1 MEFVYLRYLKIF
13 GLDNFLRYVPSVGPV
28 HEDFVV
34 PVRISI
40 YLSSNHYIAI
50 LALSGTLVRLGYLVI
65 MVRFVYPG
73 GYRSR
78 IPGLSW
84 LGLYIQEDKG
94 VGYLVYHG

>member
-1 MEFVYLRYLKIF
+1 
-13 GLDNFLRYVPSVGPV
+13 
-28 HEDFVV
+28 
-34 PVRISI
+34 
-40 YLSSNHYIAI
+40 
-50 LALSGTLVRLGYLVI
+50 

-84 LGLYIQEDKG
+84 LGLYIQEDTG

>member
-1 MEFVYLRYLKIF
+1 MVRFIYPGGYRSRIP
-13 GLDNFLRYVPSVGPV
+13 GLSWLG
-28 HEDFVV
+28 
-34 PVRISI
+34 
-40 YLSSNHYIAI
+40 LYIQEET
-50 LALSGTLVRLGYLVI
+50 GVGYLVI

-94 VGYLVYHG
+94 VGYLVYYG